1 MKNVLFLQLLFSECG
16 WCWKCDKVLESV
28 QVLPT
33 LIITWPIEQRIKP
46 YFGNFQSWDN
56 SGKWD
61 NFPLTQIMIVLDQF

>member
-1 MKNVLFLQLLFSECG
+1 MKNVLSLQSLFSKCG

-33 LIITWPIEQRIKP
+33 LTISE
-46 YFGNFQSWDN
+46 NLQSWDN

-61 NFPLTQIMIVLDQF
+61 NFTLTQIMIVLDQF